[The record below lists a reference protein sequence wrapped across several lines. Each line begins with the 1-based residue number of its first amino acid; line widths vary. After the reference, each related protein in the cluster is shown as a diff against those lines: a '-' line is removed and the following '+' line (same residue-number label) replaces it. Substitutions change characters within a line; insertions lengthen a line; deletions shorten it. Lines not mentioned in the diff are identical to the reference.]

1 MHEITNLRMAAAL
14 LSMSPLLTIAATP
27 DAGQLLNERQ
37 RVEQPASRPSTE
49 PKADAHALSQAAG
62 QSGLTALVQQVRFT
76 GADGLATENEL
87 QAWVADGVGQRLN
100 HAQMQALAARVTARL
115 QAKGYLLA
123 RAYLPRQDLSGGELQ
138 IAVVPGRLQDGP
150 GRLGLTGGNAALQA
164 RLRVIADANLP
175 EGPAKAEDLERALLL
190 MRDVPGITVRSALAK
205 GDQPGTSRIEAQ
217 VEEQRAWGVSA
228 SVDNFANR
236 YTGDVRATVRG
247 VLNRPLEREDQAFV
261 SLSKT
266 RDTSQAAASYAWAL
280 SPKGLRANVNAS
292 YLRYSVGLELEPLEL
307 RGTARSLGAG
317 LSFPLQ
323 RARESNI
330 WLNLDAEERRLD
342 DDALGVS
349 LHRRRVDRMSVGFS
363 ANAWDE
369 RLGGGQTDWGLGVA
383 SGQVSLARNP
393 DDARADAV
401 GASTQG
407 SFTKLNWHV
416 GRNQSL
422 PGLGS
427 WTLFVSANGQLAT
440 DNLDSSEKFI
450 LGGPA
455 GVRAYAVGEA
465 SGDSGWLASMELR
478 RDFRLYGL
486 RAQGLGF
493 LDVGGITQHQNPWT
507 GALADP
513 STNHYRLAGAGLG
526 LNVSGERWS
535 VRSAWA
541 HTLGHNRGRSAN
553 GLEADGRAERQRAW
567 VQLNVAY

>member
-14 LSMSPLLTIAATP
+14 LCMSPLLTIAATP

-37 RVEQPASRPSTE
+37 RVEQPATRPNAE
-49 PKADAHALSQAAG
+49 PKADANALSQAAG
-62 QSGLTALVQQVRFT
+62 QPGLTALVQQVRFT
-76 GADGLATENEL
+76 GADGLATEAEL

-100 HAQMQALAARVTARL
+100 HPQMQALAARVTARL

-138 IAVVPGRLQDGP
+138 IAVVAGRLQDGP
-150 GRLGLTGGNAALQA
+150 GRLALTGGNAALQA
-164 RLRVIADANLP
+164 RLRAIAEANLP

-190 MRDVPGITVRSALAK
+190 MRDVPGITVRSALAR
-205 GDQPGTSRIEAQ
+205 GEQPGTSRIDAQ

-247 VLNRPLEREDQAFV
+247 VINRPLEREDQAFV

-292 YLRYSVGLELEPLEL
+292 YLRYSVGLELAPLEL

-323 RARESNI
+323 RARESNV

-349 LHRRRVDRMSVGFS
+349 LHRRRVDRMSVGVS

-369 RLGGGQTDWGLGVA
+369 RFGGGQTDWGLGVA

-478 RDFRLYGL
+478 RDFRVFGL

>member
-1 MHEITNLRMAAAL
+1 MHEIKNLRMAAAL
-14 LSMSPLLTIAATP
+14 LSMSPLLTMAAAP

-49 PKADAHALSQAAG
+49 PKADTPLSAVADQH
-62 QSGLTALVQQVRFT
+62 GLTALVQQVRFN
-76 GADGLATENEL
+76 GAEGLATDNEL

-100 HAQMQALAARVTARL
+100 HAQMQALAARVTSRL

-138 IAVVPGRLQDGP
+138 ITVVPGRLQDGP

-164 RLRVIADANLP
+164 RLRAIAEANLP
-175 EGPAKAEDLERALLL
+175 EGPARAEDLERALLL
-190 MRDVPGITVRSALAK
+190 MRDVPGITVRSALAR
-205 GDQPGTSRIEAQ
+205 GDQPGTSRIDAQ

-228 SVDNFANR
+228 SLDNFANR
-236 YTGDVRATVRG
+236 YTGQARATVRG

-292 YLRYSVGLELEPLEL
+292 YLRYSVGLELAPLEL

-323 RARESNI
+323 RARESNV
-330 WLNLDAEERRLD
+330 WLNLDAEDRRLD

-349 LHRRRVDRMSVGFS
+349 LHRRRVDRVNVGFS

-369 RLGGGQTDWGLGVA
+369 RFGGGQTDWGLGVA
-383 SGQVSLARNP
+383 TGQVSLDRNP

-407 SFTKLNWHV
+407 SFTKLNWHL

-422 PGLGS
+422 PGLSGWS
-427 WTLFVSANGQLAT
+427 VFASANGQLST

-465 SGDSGWLASMELR
+465 SGDSGWLASLEVR

-493 LDVGGITQHQNPWT
+493 LDVGGITQHQRPWT

-526 LNVSGERWS
+526 FNVSGERWS

-541 HTLGHNRGRSAN
+541 HTLGRNEGRSAN